1 MNIHTPTARVLP
13 EDYRNAVL
21 VGRVF
26 DPVQGGPA
34 VVIVR
39 GDELIDVT
47 HLEPTV
53 SMLLEREDLSGLLAN
68 AESDRTWNLAE
79 VLDATLGQ
87 DYGRVHLLAP
97 VDLQVIKA
105 AGVTFVQ
112 SMLERVIEERAAGDP
127 ARAQTIRAQLDEVI
141 GTAIGDVRPG
151 TPEAAAVKEILIRE
165 GLWSQYLEV
174 GIGPDPEIFTKAP
187 VLSAVGTGA
196 AIGVLARSTWNNPEP
211 ELALAVTSTGKAVG
225 AMLANDVNLR
235 DFEGR
240 SALLLTE
247 AKDNNASCALG
258 PFVRIFDDSF
268 SLETARSLD
277 IELRV
282 TGAEDGFEM
291 NGSSSMSAIS
301 RDLLDLINH
310 ALGSHHQYPD
320 GFVLLTGTLF
330 APTQDRGEAGAGFT
344 HHEGDTVA
352 IASPKLGALIN
363 TVTSSEA
370 APDWVFGISAL
381 MRNLAGRGLLAASQ
395 EATV

>member
-1 MNIHTPTARVLP
+1 MNIQISAAGVLP
-13 EDYRNAVL
+13 EDYRNALL

-26 DPVQGGPA
+26 DPVEGGPA

-53 SMLLEREDLSGLLAN
+53 SMLLERQDLHELLED
-68 AESDRTWNLAE
+68 AEPDRTWDLAG
-79 VLDATLGQ
+79 VLEATLGQ

-127 ARAQTIRAQLDEVI
+127 ARAETIRAQLDDVI
-141 GTAIGDVRPG
+141 GTAIGNVRPG
-151 TPEAAAVKEILIRE
+151 TAEAAAVKEILIRE

-196 AIGVLARSTWNNPEP
+196 SIGVLARSTWNNPEP
-211 ELALAVTSTGKAVG
+211 ELALAVTSSGKAVG

-258 PFVRIFDDSF
+258 PFVRLFDDSF
-268 SLETARSLD
+268 SLQTARGLD

-282 TGAEDGFEM
+282 TGAGDRFEM
-291 NGSSSMSAIS
+291 NGTSSMSAIS
-301 RDLLDLINH
+301 RDLPDLINH
-310 ALGSHHQYPD
+310 AWGPHHQYPD

-330 APTQDRGEAGAGFT
+330 APTQDRGETGAGFT
-344 HHEGDTVA
+344 HREGDTVT
-352 IASPKLGALIN
+352 ISSPKLGSLIN

-381 MRNLAGRGLLAASQ
+381 MRNLAGRGLLPIRKKAQ
-395 EATV
+395 V

>member
-1 MNIHTPTARVLP
+1 MNIHVPSASVLP

-39 GDELIDVT
+39 GDELIDIT

-53 SMLLEREDLSGLLAN
+53 SMLLEREDLPGLLAN
-68 AESDRTWNLAE
+68 AESERTWSLAE

-127 ARAQTIRAQLDEVI
+127 GRAQTIRAQLDEVI
-141 GTAIGDVRPG
+141 GTAIGNVRPG

-196 AIGVLARSTWNNPEP
+196 RIGVLARSTWNNPEP
-211 ELALAVTSTGKAVG
+211 ELALAVTSTGKPVG

-258 PFVRIFDDSF
+258 PFIRIFDDSF
-268 SLETARSLD
+268 SLHTARSLD

-282 TGAEDGFEM
+282 AGAGDEFEM
-291 NGSSSMSAIS
+291 NGTSSMSAIS

-310 ALGSHHQYPD
+310 AWGSHHQYPD

-344 HHEGDTVA
+344 HHEGDTVT
-352 IASPKLGALIN
+352 ISSPRLGSLIN

-381 MRNLAGRGLLAASQ
+381 MRNLAGRGLLTTVQ

>member
-1 MNIHTPTARVLP
+1 MNFHLSGADVLP
-13 EDYRNAVL
+13 EDYRRAML

-26 DPVQGGPA
+26 DPVEGGPA
-34 VVIVR
+34 VVVVR
-39 GDELIDVT
+39 GNELIDVT

-53 SMLLEREDLSGLLAN
+53 SMLLERQDLTELLAN
-68 AESDRTWNLAE
+68 AESDRTWNLAD
-79 VLDATLGQ
+79 VLDATLDQ

-127 ARAQTIRAQLDEVI
+127 ARAETIRAQLDDVI
-141 GTAIGDVRPG
+141 GSAIGNVRPG
-151 TPEAAAVKEILIRE
+151 TVEAAAVKEILIRE

-196 AIGVLARSTWNNPEP
+196 SIGVLARSTWNNPEP

-258 PFVRIFDDSF
+258 PFVRLFDESF
-268 SLETARSLD
+268 TLQTARGLD

-282 TGAEDGFEM
+282 SGAGDRFEM
-291 NGSSSMSAIS
+291 NGTSSMSAIS
-301 RDLLDLINH
+301 RDLMDLINH
-310 ALGSHHQYPD
+310 AWGPHHQYPD

-330 APTQDRGEAGAGFT
+330 APTQDRGETGAGFT
-344 HHEGDTVA
+344 HREGDTVT
-352 IASPKLGALIN
+352 ISSPKLGSLIN

-370 APDWVFGISAL
+370 APDWVFGISML
-381 MRNLAGRGLLAASQ
+381 MRNLAGRGLLPTRK
-395 EATV
+395 EAQV